1 MLRRRLDVF
10 LCGRFITIQLLGT
23 PAWEETVKSF
33 SSVKPGTRRLSAIF
47 GGIALVIGAAVI
59 VPAASAAS
67 APSAPQSHWVASWA
81 ASPMSG
87 ATPTG
92 TTSFDDQ
99 TIRNIVYTSAGGSAF
114 RVQLTNTFG
123 TQPLTV
129 GGVSV
134 GVVLDGAQLVPG
146 TTRTVTFGGK
156 TTATIAPG
164 AELLSD
170 PVAMRVQP
178 LSELAISV
186 YVPVNT
192 GPATNHADAQQTSY
206 IASGDHAGDTAATA
220 YTKTTASWYFVDG
233 LDVRSATASG
243 TIVAFG
249 DSITDGAMSLANVN
263 ARWPN
268 YLARRLVALEGSHAP
283 GVVDEGISGNRLL
296 SPSSCLGVSALAR
309 FERDALSQP
318 GVRTVILLEGIND
331 IGISG
336 EPDTGCYAPN
346 NATVTAAQIEAGYRK
361 LISEAHARGVK
372 IYVGTLT
379 PFAGSNP
386 TYGGNYGTAKGE
398 ALRQQVNN
406 WILTSR
412 AFDGVINFAQ
422 TVQDPYNPQYLN
434 PVYNSGDSLH
444 PGDVGYEVMA
454 DSIPLRFLTTP

>member
-1 MLRRRLDVF
+1 
-10 LCGRFITIQLLGT
+10 
-23 PAWEETVKSF
+23 VKSF
-33 SSVKPGTRRLSAIF
+33 SSIKPRTRRLSAIL
-47 GGIALVIGAAVI
+47 GGIALIVGAAVI

-67 APSAPQSHWVASWA
+67 APSAPHAHWVASWA

-87 ATPTG
+87 TTPTG

-99 TIRNIVYTSAGGSAF
+99 TIRNIVYTSAGGNAF

-129 GGVSV
+129 GAVSV

-156 TTATIAPG
+156 TTTTVAPG
-164 AELLSD
+164 AQLLSD
-170 PVAMRVQP
+170 PVTMRVQP
-178 LSELAISV
+178 LTELAISV

-192 GPATNHADAQQTSY
+192 GSATNHSDAQQTNY
-206 IASGDHAGDTAATA
+206 IASGDHAGDPTATA

-233 LDVRSATASG
+233 LDVRSTTASG

-249 DSITDGAMSLANVN
+249 DSITDGYQSLSSGND
-263 ARWPN
+263 RWPN
-268 YLARRLVALEGSHAP
+268 YLARRLVALEGRYAP
-283 GVVDEGISGNRLL
+283 GVVDEGISGNRIL
-296 SPSSCLGVSALAR
+296 SPSSCLGVSAEAR

-318 GVRTVILLEGIND
+318 GVRAVILLEGIND

-336 EPDTGCYAPN
+336 EPDTGCYAPA
-346 NATVTAAQIEAGYRK
+346 NATVTAAQIEAGYRV
-361 LISEAHARGVK
+361 LISEAHADGVK
-372 IYVGTLT
+372 IYAGTLT
-379 PFAGSNP
+379 PFANSNP

-398 ALRQQVNN
+398 ALRDQVNN
-406 WILTSR
+406 WILTSG

-422 TVQDPYNPQYLN
+422 AVQDPYNPAYLN

-444 PGDVGYEVMA
+444 PGDLGYEVMA
-454 DSIPLRFLTTP
+454 DTIPLRFLITP